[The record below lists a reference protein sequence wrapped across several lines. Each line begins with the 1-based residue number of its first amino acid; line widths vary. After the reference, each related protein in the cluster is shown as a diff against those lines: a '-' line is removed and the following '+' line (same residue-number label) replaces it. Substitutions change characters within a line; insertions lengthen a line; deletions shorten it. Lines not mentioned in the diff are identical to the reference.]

1 MRLVVSLLAMGLLSS
16 GVYAE
21 DSKTDKGALKVD
33 DAVAQIEA
41 AMKASKAAA
50 EDKVKA
56 AEEKANVAEADDDKS
71 TDSAVKNDEPETAGK
86 DKSAEKMDTSDTSQA
101 TQADTSSDK
110 MTKPEAAVEVKKEV
124 TEASS
129 AEEKVEDSAEKTAET
144 SSVEANV
151 EESTDKA
158 AEVAT
163 EEKVEQADKAEAKTE
178 AASEDSES
186 ASTETTA
193 QNNTE
198 AETTSDGVTIIEA
211 TTIALRGK
219 PHYAPDFTNF
229 DYVNADAPLGGTIN
243 DWAMGTFD
251 NFNPYSQRG
260 DAAKGSGNL
269 NDDIMASSDDDLS
282 AYYPLIA
289 EKISYHSDFS
299 AITFHIDKRAVF
311 HDGERIKPS
320 DIKFSFEKLTEE
332 GLPGLKAYYSFVEK
346 IELLDDYRVKF
357 HLKTKDKSRMMALC
371 SFTVFPEHFWKDHKL
386 NEPLK
391 EPPVGSSAYKIS
403 DYKFG
408 KYVKYERLEDYWAK
422 DLPAMKGLLNEA
434 EIKYDYYRDETV
446 AFEAFKAGH
455 IDKWNENTA
464 KRWATGYDFPAV
476 KDGRVI
482 KSDIKHNI
490 PLRAQGF
497 VFNLKKP
504 QFTDLRVRKAM
515 TYLMDFEWMNKN
527 LFYSQYQRVT
537 SFFMNTEYYAEGL
550 PSEEELK
557 ILEPIKDQI
566 PASVFTDV
574 FELPKTNGSGNIRSN
589 LRQALRL
596 FKQAGWSVK
605 NQKLI
610 NDNTG
615 KQFEFELLL
624 VSPSMEKVA
633 LPFRSNLE
641 RAGIKMNIRTV
652 DSSQYMNR
660 RTEHDYDMIIGGYGP
675 FPYPSPRMDQ
685 QFHSDSVKSS
695 YNPANLTD
703 KAVDYLMEEMLKVQE
718 DEDKLIPLGQAIDR
732 VLMHSYIMI
741 PQWNISKFRVANWD
755 KFGKPETT
763 PRYALGDG
771 AWWID
776 QEKAAALEAK

>member
-1 MRLVVSLLAMGLLSS
+1 MRLVISLLAMGLLSS

-21 DSKTDKGALKVD
+21 DAASNKGALKVD
-33 DAVAQIEA
+33 DAVAKIEA
-41 AMKASKAAA
+41 AMKASK
-50 EDKVKA
+50 ES
-56 AEEKANVAEADDDKS
+56 AEA
-71 TDSAVKNDEPETAGK
+71 
-86 DKSAEKMDTSDTSQA
+86 
-101 TQADTSSDK
+101 
-110 MTKPEAAVEVKKEV
+110 
-124 TEASS
+124 
-129 AEEKVEDSAEKTAET
+129 
-144 SSVEANV
+144 
-151 EESTDKA
+151 KA
-158 AEVAT
+158 AEVNVDETDDIVIT
-163 EEKVEQADKAEAKTE
+163 EVTAEDAIKKLGASAEADESAKPSDGTSSTDTASETKAEDE
-178 AASEDSES
+178 
-186 ASTETTA
+186 
-193 QNNTE
+193 
-198 AETTSDGVTIIEA
+198 VTVIEA

-219 PHYAPDFTNF
+219 PHYAPEFTNF
-229 DYVNADAPLGGTIN
+229 DYVNADAPVGGTIN
-243 DWAMGTFD
+243 DWATGTFD

-260 DAAKGSGNL
+260 DAAKGSSGL

-289 EKISYHSDFS
+289 EKISYNSDYS
-299 AITFHIDKRAVF
+299 AITFHLDKRARF
-311 HDGERIKPS
+311 HDGVRIKPS
-320 DIKFSFEKLTEE
+320 DIKFSFEKLTAE
-332 GLPGLKAYYSFVEK
+332 GLPGLKAYYSYVEQ
-346 IELLDDYRVKF
+346 IELLDDYSVKF

-391 EPPVGSSAYKIS
+391 VPPVGSSAYKVS

-408 KYVKYERLEDYWAK
+408 KYVKYERVADYWAE
-422 DLPAMKGLLNEA
+422 DLPAMRGLLNEG
-434 EIKYDYYRDETV
+434 ETKYDYYRDETV

-455 IDKWNENTA
+455 IDKWTENTA
-464 KRWATGYDFPAV
+464 KRWATGYDFPAI

-497 VFNLKKP
+497 VFNIKKP

-537 SFFMNTEYYAEGL
+537 SFFMNTDYVAQGL
-550 PSEEELK
+550 PSEAELK
-557 ILEPIKDQI
+557 VLEPVKDQV
-566 PASVFTDV
+566 PASVFTEAL
-574 FELPKTNGSGNIRSN
+574 ELPKTNGSGNIRSN

-610 NDNTG
+610 NTKTG

-633 LPFRSNLE
+633 LPFRNNLE
-641 RAGIKMNIRTV
+641 RAGIKMDIRTV

-718 DEDKLIPLGQAIDR
+718 DEEKLMPLGKAIDR
-732 VLMHSYIMI
+732 VLMHSYLMI
-741 PQWNISKFRVANWD
+741 PQWNISKYRIANWD
-755 KFGKPETT
+755 KFGKPEKT
-763 PRYALGDG
+763 PRYSLGDN

-776 QEKAAALEAK
+776 KDKAAALDAK